1 MYIVGVLFSI
11 SSGSF
16 KVIPPLIM
24 YISIRNQHCGGWFRG
39 MYMYYNSND
48 YVTMMS
54 SSLQVV
60 WYSRSERPR
69 SVIIDNGDLH
79 YVIKEGLIRLTQYT
93 VYVYA
98 FNSRGKGSDSQRV
111 NITTDAVGK

>member
-1 MYIVGVLFSI
+1 
-11 SSGSF
+11 
-16 KVIPPLIM
+16 
-24 YISIRNQHCGGWFRG
+24 
-39 MYMYYNSND
+39 MYYNSND

-111 NITTDAVGK
+111 NITTDAVGKWPLVYDSYVVACTCTVLCTMVKIYVHVCYR

>member
-1 MYIVGVLFSI
+1 
-11 SSGSF
+11 
-16 KVIPPLIM
+16 M
-24 YISIRNQHCGGWFRG
+24 YISTKNQHFGGGRWCRG
-39 MYMYYNSND
+39 MHYYSND
-48 YVTMMS
+48 YVMMMS

-69 SVIIDNGDLH
+69 SFVIGSDILH
-79 YVIKEGLIRLTQYT
+79 YVIKEGLTRLTQYT

-111 NITTDAVGK
+111 NITTDAVGMWPLVCEIAS